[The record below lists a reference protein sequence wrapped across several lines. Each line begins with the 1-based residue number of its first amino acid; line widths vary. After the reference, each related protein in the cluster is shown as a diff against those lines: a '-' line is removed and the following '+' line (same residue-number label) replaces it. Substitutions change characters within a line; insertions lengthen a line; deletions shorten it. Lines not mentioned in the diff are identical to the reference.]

1 MATINRNSASFFFIK
16 SPQALQHI
24 IITAKEV
31 NRKIVGTKV
40 VHSFRA
46 KSRGLTN
53 PDQREYWGN
62 MTEIELK
69 AHVADPAETERII
82 RTFAEFRKETEKSDA
97 YWKRPGM
104 DQPEETPGEVKP
116 VSPAYEKL
124 PVFAALSIA
133 FTFLAALAAAIAATA
148 GAGKSA
154 IIAICLGAAAV
165 DLVAGILT
173 LGKRGRKQPTAPE
186 NPRPVK
192 IRIRNEDGKTV
203 ITYKRKEVRLGIE
216 VNDEREFTID
226 DAAAFEALL
235 TDLDFAPFIEKHKT
249 TKSFYMKDAGGTEL
263 TIELSLVRDLGW
275 FVEIEILANSP
286 DAAETERARATLM
299 RTLGR
304 CGIPESAIEPRY
316 YTEMLAAT
324 RECQGPKK

>member
-1 MATINRNSASFFFIK
+1 
-16 SPQALQHI
+16 
-24 IITAKEV
+24 
-31 NRKIVGTKV
+31 
-40 VHSFRA
+40 
-46 KSRGLTN
+46 
-53 PDQREYWGN
+53 

-82 RTFAEFRKETEKSDA
+82 RTFADFRKETEKSDA

-104 DQPEETPGEVKP
+104 DDPENTAGEAKP

-124 PVFAALSIA
+124 PVFAAISIA
-133 FTFLAALAAAIAATA
+133 FTFLAALAAAIAVTA
-148 GAGKSA
+148 GAGKTA
-154 IIAICLGAAAV
+154 VIAICLGAASV
-165 DLVAGILT
+165 DLVAGIVT
-173 LGKRGRKQPTAPE
+173 LGKRGRKKTAAPK
-186 NPRPVK
+186 NARPVK
-192 IRIRNEDGKTV
+192 VRIRNEDGETV
-203 ITYKRKEVRLGIE
+203 VTYKRKEVQGGIE

-235 TDLDFAPFIEKHKT
+235 VDLDFAPFIEKHKT
-249 TKSFYMKDAGGTEL
+249 TKSFYLKEDDGTEL

-304 CGIPESAIEPRY
+304 CGIPESAIEGRY
-316 YTEMLAAT
+316 YTEMLADT